1 MQAEPFS
8 GVTVP
13 LDVEAVAADPVEAC
27 ERGVEL
33 LAEILRE
40 AGAVALNEA
49 IFGAVPLSQ
58 DIDGVVE
65 LRRPDGREEARL

>member
-13 LDVEAVAADPVEAC
+13 LDVEAVAADPIKAG
-27 ERGVEL
+27 ERCVEL
-33 LAEILRE
+33 FAEILLK

-49 IFGAVPLSQ
+49 ILSAVPLSQ
-58 DIDGVVE
+58 DIDGIVE
-65 LRRPDGREEARL
+65 LRGSDDG